1 MSRVSSLV
9 FGTVVVGIVASVA
22 GCQVEASIKT
32 KTRFTE
38 TNVVK
43 EDAADWDGEPI
54 EVDIAGVGISIN
66 GGVTVTADPNAT
78 KVRATAR
85 MLAMAFSEE
94 KANADLS
101 IAEAK
106 NTFTIS
112 NSGGTISVVC
122 KHGGSHGSSNGGES
136 GCELVEVVVPTGA
149 LGGKAL
155 NLNKVLSGNGTLTLQ
170 LSAANLTN
178 LGTNSNGGLT
188 NADLPAVQGATYSL
202 VSEKADDIA
211 VKLPADFSADE
222 IILQADADKIELGPF
237 TDIKNGAGAGGR
249 GTAGQGLA
257 LLKITS
263 KEFAGSTG
271 AITLR

>member
-22 GCQVEASIKT
+22 GCQVQASVKT
-32 KTRFTE
+32 KTRYTE
-38 TNVVK
+38 TNVVR
-43 EDAADWDGEPI
+43 EDTADWGGGPI
-54 EVDIAGVGISIN
+54 EVKIEGVGISLN

-106 NTFTIS
+106 NSFTLT
-112 NSGGTISVVC
+112 NSGGGVTVSC
-122 KHGGSHGSSNGGES
+122 GHGGSHGSSNGGES
-136 GCELVEVVVPTGA
+136 GCELVEVVVPTGSDTQK
-149 LGGKAL
+149 LDL
-155 NLNKVLSGNGTLTLQ
+155 KVLSGNGTLTLQ
-170 LSAANLTN
+170 LSAATLSN

-188 NADLPAVQGATYSL
+188 NADVPATQGATVSL

-211 VKLPADFSADE
+211 VKLPADFAADE
-222 IILQADADKIELGPF
+222 VILQADADKIELGPF
-237 TDIKNGAGAGGR
+237 SDIKEGAGAGGR
-249 GTAGQGLA
+249 GQAGSGLA
-257 LLKITS
+257 LLKLTS
-263 KEFAGSTG
+263 KDFAGSTG